1 MFFHQWHNSVGGDV
15 YNAFL
20 YRGLAWQ
27 THIHKAFEL
36 ALVLDGKITAEIG
49 GEAYV
54 VNTGEAALVTPF
66 MTHAYRSEPDSVTF
80 VMVFSGNYVEDFSRA
95 VAGKTPV
102 CPIFTPSPETLGF
115 LERFVVFPGK
125 SDDERRLPSPDE
137 FSILITPPEPL
148 RLKASLYAA
157 CADFLASTTLASGA
171 KSDSL
176 VRDILNYVEKNYAED
191 ITLVGM
197 ANALGYDYRYLSR
210 LFGKSFSMNFKALVN
225 QYRVDR
231 AASLIRSTALS
242 LSEIALSCGFQ
253 SIRSFNRAFKEIT
266 GATPGSLRKREP
278 V

>member
-1 MFFHQWHNSVGGDV
+1 
-15 YNAFL
+15 
-20 YRGLAWQ
+20 
-27 THIHKAFEL
+27 
-36 ALVLDGKITAEIG
+36 
-49 GEAYV
+49 
-54 VNTGEAALVTPF
+54 
-66 MTHAYRSEPDSVTF
+66 
-80 VMVFSGNYVEDFSRA
+80 MVFSGNYVEDFSRA

-125 SDDERRLPSPDE
+125 SDDERRLPSSDE
-137 FSILITPPEPL
+137 FSILITPPEPM